1 MTKEVRRSRTKTRL
15 KAIVLSL
22 GLVLGAALLIVGI
35 VRVATSDA
43 MILSSHSVES
53 LHRSIDADRKSL
65 EDLRAQAEPDMGQI
79 SDIEARLFDAEAE
92 LARVNQGFYDNMKR
106 KVWLE
111 NLPLLIA
118 GASIIAVAVV
128 IYKYA

>member
-22 GLVLGAALLIVGI
+22 GLVLGAALLVGGI

-43 MILSSHSVES
+43 MILSSHSAES

-65 EDLRAQAEPDMGQI
+65 EDLRTQAEPDMGQI